1 MSTSVSSTGSISSAG
16 LGSGL
21 DVNSIVSS
29 LMAVESRPLTLLQN
43 TATSLNTQ
51 VSAFGQLQSLTS
63 GMRDAANA
71 LTSLTLWDQTTSSS
85 SDASSVAVSTSGTAT
100 AGSFSVGVQN
110 LAQAQTVSSSAF
122 ASSATVVGE
131 GTLTIE
137 LGGYAADG
145 SSTSSTQF
153 TPKTGSSPISITIGA
168 GESSLA
174 SIRDKINAAGA
185 GVTASI
191 VTDASGARL
200 ALRSSNTGAQNAFRV
215 TSGDAALASL
225 TYDGSTGA
233 TSSMTLN
240 QGALDAN
247 ATINGIAVTSASNKL
262 DGVADGL
269 TMTLLKPTTSNV
281 DVGVSADGS
290 AVTTAVTK
298 FVSAFNSLA
307 SYIQNNTKY
316 DPTSKSGGVLQ
327 GDRTVTQLQG
337 QLRGV
342 INQAMKGGKYSV
354 LSEAGITMQADG
366 TLAVDSTKLGNAVA
380 NRTDLKHLFSDYGS
394 TADTQGFMTRFRNLG
409 DSLLNQGGAIPTR
422 ESSLQSMLKSNGDSQ
437 TAMQNRLDQI
447 QARLQKQYQALDT
460 AMAQLSSTSNYLTQ
474 QLTVMNAKPA

>member
-21 DVNSIVSS
+21 DVTSIVSS

-43 TATSLNTQ
+43 SAASLNTQ

-71 LTSLTLWDQTTSSS
+71 LTSLTLWSQTTSSS
-85 SDASSVAVSTSGTAT
+85 SDASSVSVSTSGTAAT
-100 AGSFSVGVQN
+100 GKYSVSVQN

-122 ASSATVVGE
+122 ASGSTLVGE

-137 LGGYAADG
+137 LGGYASDG
-145 SSTSSTQF
+145 SSTAFTAKPGST
-153 TPKTGSSPISITIGA
+153 PISISIGP

-174 SIRDKINAAGA
+174 GIRDKINAAGA

-200 ALRSSNTGAQNAFRV
+200 AIRSSSTGAQNAFRI
-215 TSGDAALASL
+215 TTGDSALSGL

-233 TSSMTLN
+233 DSAMTLN
-240 QGALDAN
+240 QSALDAN
-247 ATINGIAVTSASNKL
+247 ATINGIAVTSASNTL

-269 TMTLLKPTTSNV
+269 TMTLLKTTTSNV
-281 DVGVSADGS
+281 DVGVSADSGAVTS
-290 AVTTAVTK
+290 AVNK

-307 SYIQNNTKY
+307 GYIQTQTKY
-316 DPTSKSGGVLQ
+316 DAASKTGGVLQ

-337 QLRGV
+337 QLRGI
-342 INQAMKGGKYSV
+342 INQAMTGGKYSV
-354 LSEAGITMQADG
+354 LSDVGITMQSDG
-366 TLAVDSTKLGNAVA
+366 TLAVDNTRLSNAVA
-380 NRTDLKHLFSDYGS
+380 NRSDLKQLFTAYGD
-394 TADTQGFMTRFRNLG
+394 TAATQGFMTRFRNLG

-422 ESSLQSMLKSNGDSQ
+422 NTSLQSMLKSNSDSQ
-437 TAMQNRLDQI
+437 TSMQNRLDQV

-460 AMAQLSSTSNYLTQ
+460 AMAQLSSTSSYLTQ
-474 QLTVMNAKPA
+474 QLAAMNKTA

>member
-29 LMAVESRPLTLLQN
+29 LMAVESRPLTLLQK
-43 TATSLNTQ
+43 AASSLNTQ
-51 VSAFGQLQSLTS
+51 VSAFGQLQSLS
-63 GMRDAANA
+63 AGMRDAASA
-71 LTSLTLWDQTTSSS
+71 LTSLSLWNQTTSSS
-85 SDASSVAVSTSGTAT
+85 SDASSVAVSTSGSA
-100 AGSFSVGVQN
+100 AVGSYGVSVQN
-110 LAQAQTVSSSAF
+110 LAQAQTVSSSAY
-122 ASSATVVGE
+122 ASSGTVVGE

-145 SSTSSTQF
+145 SSSSPTIF
-153 TPKTGSSPISITIGA
+153 TPRSGSSAISVTIGT
-168 GESSLA
+168 GDSSLA

-200 ALRSSNTGAQNAFRV
+200 AIRSSNTGAQNAFRIS
-215 TSGDAALASL
+215 SGDSALAGL
-225 TYDGSTGA
+225 TYDGSTDA
-233 TSSMTLN
+233 TSAMTLN

-247 ATINGIAVTSASNKL
+247 ATINGIAVSSASNKL

-269 TMTLLKPTTSNV
+269 TMTLLKANTGNV
-281 DVGVSADGS
+281 DVGVSADS
-290 AVTTAVTK
+290 AAVTSAVTK

-307 SYIQNNTKY
+307 SYIHSNTKY
-316 DPTSKSGGVLQ
+316 DATSKTGGVLQ

-337 QLRGV
+337 QMRSV
-342 INQAMKGGKYSV
+342 INQAMKGGKFSV
-354 LSEAGITMQADG
+354 LSEAGISMQSDG
-366 TLAVDSTKLGNAVA
+366 TLAVDSSKLSNAVA
-380 NRTDLKHLFSDYGS
+380 NRSDLKHLFADFGS
-394 TADTQGFMTRFRNLG
+394 TPDTQGFMTRFRNLG

-422 ESSLQSMLKSNGDSQ
+422 ETSLQSMLKSNGDSQ

-447 QARLQKQYQALDT
+447 QARLRKQYQALDT
-460 AMAQLSSTSNYLTQ
+460 SMAQLNSTSNYLTQ
-474 QLTVMNAKPA
+474 QLAAMNAKQA

>member
-1 MSTSVSSTGSISSAG
+1 MSTSVSATGSISSAG

-43 TATSLNTQ
+43 AASSLNTQ

-71 LTSLTLWDQTTSSS
+71 LTSLTLWGQTTTSS
-85 SDASSVAVSTSGTAT
+85 SDASSVAVSTIGTA
-100 AGSFSVGVQN
+100 AVGSYSVSVQN
-110 LAQAQTVSSSAF
+110 LAQSQTVSSSAF
-122 ASSATVVGE
+122 ASSSTLLGE

-137 LGGYAADG
+137 LGGYVADG
-145 SSTSSTQF
+145 SSTAF
-153 TPKTGSSPISITIGA
+153 KPNDGSSPMSIAIGP
-168 GESSLA
+168 GETSLA

-200 ALRSSNTGAQNAFRV
+200 ALRSSNTGAQKAFRIS
-215 TSGDAALASL
+215 TGDDALSSL

-233 TSSMTLN
+233 ASAMTLN
-240 QGALDAN
+240 QSALDAN

-269 TMTLLKPTTSNV
+269 TMTLLKATSGNV
-281 DVGVSADGS
+281 DVGVSADS
-290 AVTTAVTK
+290 AAVTSAVTK

-307 SYIQNNTKY
+307 SYIRTNTKY
-316 DPTSKSGGVLQ
+316 DATSKTGGVLQ

-337 QLRGV
+337 QLRGI
-342 INQAMKGGKYSV
+342 INQGMTGGRYAV
-354 LSEAGITMQADG
+354 LSEVGVTMQSDG
-366 TLAVDSTKLGNAVA
+366 TLAVDSTKLTNAVA
-380 NRTDLKHLFSDYGS
+380 NRTDLKHLFSDNGS
-394 TADTQGFMTRFRNLG
+394 TTATQGFMTRFRNLG
-409 DSLLNQGGAIPTR
+409 DSLLSQDGAIPTR
-422 ESSLQSMLKSNGDSQ
+422 ESSLQSMLKSNGNSQ

-460 AMAQLSSTSNYLTQ
+460 SMAQLNSTSSYLTQ
-474 QLTVMNAKPA
+474 QLAAMNAKTA